1 MKTETTLYVPHH
13 DQVEHQRV
21 ILDVLQPLREDD
33 RLGVAE
39 DRAVALRPALEPAG
53 QSVVVLGDGVHRLF
67 QRAPAAAA
75 LPNVVDEQH
84 TALRSLKHLRHGL
97 VPPLTP
103 RDGVWD

>member
-67 QRAPAAAA
+67 QRGPAAAVFVA

-97 VPPLTP
+97 VPP
-103 RDGVWD
+103 DGVWD